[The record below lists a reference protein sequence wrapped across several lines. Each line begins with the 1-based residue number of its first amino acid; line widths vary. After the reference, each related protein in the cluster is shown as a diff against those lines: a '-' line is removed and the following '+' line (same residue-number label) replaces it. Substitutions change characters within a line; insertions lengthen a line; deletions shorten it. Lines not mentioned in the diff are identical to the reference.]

1 MLNRIPKSFTV
12 GGQDMYVFIVDTIP
26 NDKMGECT
34 LWNGNISI
42 ARTYKGF
49 PQTQSSQYN
58 TFFHEL
64 THAVLDTM
72 GEYELS
78 QNERFVCTFAS
89 LLTEAVR
96 SFKYE
101 EYGE

>member
-1 MLNRIPKSFTV
+1 MNKIPKSFTV
-12 GGQDMYVFIVDTIP
+12 GGQEMDVLIVDTIP
-26 NDKMGECT
+26 EDKLSECT
-34 LWNGNISI
+34 IWNGSIRI
-42 ARTYKGF
+42 ARVYKGI
-49 PQTQSSQYN
+49 PQTQSSQCN

-101 EYGE
+101 EDGE

>member
-1 MLNRIPKSFTV
+1 MNRIPKSFTV
-12 GGQDMYVFIVDTIP
+12 GGQDMDVLIADTIP
-26 NDKMGECT
+26 EDKLGECT
-34 LWNGNISI
+34 IWNGIIRI
-42 ARTYKGF
+42 ARVYKGI

-72 GEYELS
+72 GEYELNN
-78 QNERFVCTFAS
+78 NEKFVCTFS
-89 LLTEAVR
+89 GFLTEAIR

-101 EYGE
+101 EDGE